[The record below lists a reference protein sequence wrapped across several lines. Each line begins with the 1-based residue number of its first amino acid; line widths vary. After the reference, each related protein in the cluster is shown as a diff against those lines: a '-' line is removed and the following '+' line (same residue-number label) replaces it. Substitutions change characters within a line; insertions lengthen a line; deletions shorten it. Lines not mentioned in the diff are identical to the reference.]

1 MAGGQYSKFHG
12 SEVKLLTEY
21 NPSGSSAPTISAIT
35 AADPPVVTT
44 STHSL
49 ETGDV
54 VRFSTDVGGM
64 TELRGVTAVVE
75 VLSATTFSLPHVTAS
90 GYAAYTSGGHIDVG
104 VFTNFC
110 ELTNYN
116 RAGGSSPE
124 IPTVTLCSTAAEF
137 TTGLPD
143 FGTTTLDY
151 NFAPETTVQEALD
164 DSHRNGT
171 ITAIRVILPEG
182 HGDMTQLGFV
192 QSSSE
197 QAGVGTIWTGSTTIR
212 NTGPR
217 YDVADD

>member
-1 MAGGQYSKFHG
+1 MSAGQFSKFHG
-12 SEVKLLTEY
+12 SEIKLLTSYDPE
-21 NPSGSSAPTISAIT
+21 GSSAPTVSAVT
-35 AADPPVVTT
+35 AANPAVVTT

-64 TELRGVTAVVE
+64 TELRSVVAVVE
-75 VLSATTFSLPHVTAS
+75 VIDATSFSLPYVDSS

-104 VFTNFC
+104 VFTQFC
-110 ELTNYN
+110 ELTNYA
-116 RAGGSSPE
+116 RQGGTSPE
-124 IPTVTLCSTAAEF
+124 IPTVTLCSVAAEF

-143 FGTTTLDY
+143 FGTTQLDY

-217 YDVADD
+217 YDVADV